1 MRRIA
6 LFGVGVAVAVIAGCG
21 GGSESSSTTTTEASS
36 STSSTTTTSTAG
48 DQTKDFLGA
57 SLTAATAGEPG
68 VVVLELQP
76 DTASRLKPGDVIV
89 ACNGEPVAT
98 PDQLIGCAGK
108 LEIGGQFTIRV
119 VRGSH
124 SFTLAEVQS
133 PTAYLGA
140 EVKDPTGGDKGA
152 LVVSVAP
159 KSPAA
164 EADLQKDDLIT
175 AIDDAPVSNVK
186 TLLQAIGPHAP
197 GDAVTVAF
205 TRASQALDVTATLAS
220 RPDPG
225 AGG

>member
-6 LFGVGVAVAVIAGCG
+6 LLGVGVVAAVIAGCG
-21 GGSESSSTTTTEASS
+21 GGSESSSTATTGASS
-36 STSSTTTTSTAG
+36 TTSSTTTTAG
-48 DQTKDFLGA
+48 DQTTDFLGA

-89 ACNGEPVAT
+89 ACNGEPVAN

-108 LEIGGQFTIRV
+108 PEIGGQFTIRV

-124 SFTLAEVQS
+124 RFTLAEVQS

-152 LVVSVAP
+152 VVVSVAP
-159 KSPAA
+159 SSPAA

-197 GDAVTVAF
+197 GDEVTVGFA
-205 TRASQALDVTATLAS
+205 RGSQALDVTATLAS